1 VSPRSDLEQ
10 RLNYKFTSK
19 ALLDNALT
27 HASVQGQE
35 QNERLEFLGDRVL
48 GLVIAA
54 LLYKTFPDEAE
65 GDLAKRHTGL
75 VQQRALAEIAA
86 GLDLSAHIILSGGE
100 RNAGGAQK
108 DAILADAVEALI
120 GAAFLDGGYA
130 AAEKMVTTLWSPHLH
145 RQTAPPEDP
154 KTKLQEWA
162 QQQGLPLPVYE
173 LAAQAGPDHAP
184 IFTVVVSVEGQGKAQ
199 AEAASKRAAEK
210 LAARV
215 LLDQIG
221 NK

>member
-10 RLNYKFTSK
+10 RLNYHFTSK

-86 GLDLSAHIILSGGE
+86 GIDLSAHIILSGGE

-120 GAAFLDGGYA
+120 GAAFLDGGYV
-130 AAEKMVTTLWSPHLH
+130 AAERMVTTLWAPHLH

-162 QQQGLPLPVYE
+162 QQQGLPLPVYD
-173 LAAQAGPDHAP
+173 LVAQAGPDHAP